1 MKTRIPSTVI
11 ISIFVLINSFFMFF
25 LLIPMDIRE
34 LLQSSGESMP
44 DADNMGMIA
53 MVPLLLIGA
62 VVVFFLF
69 WMLAIALTHAICLI
83 FTIKNRRSP
92 LRSVRI
98 INYILSVA
106 NILLVAAPIIKILIY
121 YLT

>member
-62 VVVFFLF
+62 VVVFCLF
-69 WMLAIALTHAICLI
+69 WRLAIALTHAICLI